1 MDAAA
6 RLEEGTMDRRARLD
20 GVLSKLSGHDGVLGV
35 AIVSRDGLCV
45 RASGRLNLDRETFSA
60 MSATVMGA
68 AEIALGDVEGGRARS
83 VVASTDT
90 AKMVLVGATAEL
102 LLIAYARVE
111 AADAPLV
118 RSMQEAAAE
127 VAAAVAGG

>member
-1 MDAAA
+1 
-6 RLEEGTMDRRARLD
+6 MDRRSRLD
-20 GVLSKLSGHDGVLGV
+20 GVLAKLSAHEGVLGA

-45 RASGRLNLDRETFSA
+45 RAAGRLNLDRETFSA

-83 VVASTDT
+83 VVAATET
-90 AKMVLVGATAEL
+90 AKMVVVGATPEL
-102 LLIAYARVE
+102 LLIAYARVD
-111 AADAPLV
+111 AQDAPLV
-118 RSMQEAAAE
+118 RQMQEAAAD